1 MTARR
6 IAALMNPSSVV
17 LVGASDVAGTLGD
30 VVRRNLAASGFE
42 GPVHFVN
49 LRHESVAGQVTYR
62 SVRDLPEPADLAVIV
77 TPAASVPGIV
87 EDCGA
92 RGIQG
97 AIVVSA
103 GFREAG
109 AEGSALEEDLR
120 RRARQHGLRYLGP
133 GSLGLIRSDR
143 RLNASCGPRP
153 TLPGRLA
160 LVSQSGALCA
170 AILDWAHTRR
180 VGFSTVVSTGVGPD
194 IEVGEMLDFLAR
206 DPATDSIMLYVEGVD
221 DARRFM
227 SALRAAAR
235 MKPVV
240 VMKAGRHDDGTAV
253 EAAFHTGSIVGGD
266 DVFDAA
272 MRRAGVLRI
281 RDFSELY
288 TAAGTLAAGV
298 RVGGRRLAVVSNAGG
313 PGAIAVDRAEDR
325 WLRLAE
331 LSGDSVERL
340 GALLPPTGTLGNP
353 VYVRADSSAAQYAEA
368 TGICL
373 QDPGVDVVLAILV
386 PHALTEPDMIAE
398 ALLETVGPKHK
409 PLFTC
414 WMGGERVEASRRRF
428 ASRGIPSYARPEVAV
443 DAVAALALFASN
455 QQLLLQAPAPLAP
468 ASAPDRSTAQ
478 AVLDAAL
485 ARGQEWLDPADSKAV
500 LAAFG
505 VPVVQSVPA
514 HSAREAAKVAAELGY
529 PVAMKILSPD
539 IAHKTDVG
547 GVRLGLTDDR
557 SVRAAYDAMLKD
569 VARARP
575 DTALEGVLIEPMY
588 RRRHARELMIGVVR
602 DPVFGPAI
610 SFGLGGLLVEVI
622 RDRAVALPPLN
633 AFLAAD
639 LIRRSRAS
647 LALRPLR
654 GAPAADEQAVT
665 DILLRVSEIVCELP
679 NVGSMDLNP
688 VIVTDAGAVVLDA
701 RIGLV
706 PSVATARPYDH
717 MAIHP
722 YPSGLSATVELPDGV
737 TATIRPIRPE
747 DAAIESAFVHGLS
760 EQSKFLRF
768 MFGLRD
774 LTPMMLSR
782 FTQIDYDRELALIAV
797 IDTPEGEQQVGV
809 ARYTTLPDEETCE
822 FAIVVGDAWQGKGL
836 ARRLFGLLIEAARDR
851 RLKTM
856 MGVTL
861 RENTRM
867 IELSKSHGFAVR
879 RDPEDPEL
887 VQMTLAL

>member
-1 MTARR
+1 
-6 IAALMNPSSVV
+6 
-17 LVGASDVAGTLGD
+17 
-30 VVRRNLAASGFE
+30 
-42 GPVHFVN
+42 
-49 LRHESVAGQVTYR
+49 
-62 SVRDLPEPADLAVIV
+62 
-77 TPAASVPGIV
+77 
-87 EDCGA
+87 
-92 RGIQG
+92 
-97 AIVVSA
+97 
-103 GFREAG
+103 
-109 AEGSALEEDLR
+109 
-120 RRARQHGLRYLGP
+120 
-133 GSLGLIRSDR
+133 
-143 RLNASCGPRP
+143 
-153 TLPGRLA
+153 
-160 LVSQSGALCA
+160 
-170 AILDWAHTRR
+170 
-180 VGFSTVVSTGVGPD
+180 
-194 IEVGEMLDFLAR
+194 
-206 DPATDSIMLYVEGVD
+206 
-221 DARRFM
+221 
-227 SALRAAAR
+227 
-235 MKPVV
+235 
-240 VMKAGRHDDGTAV
+240 
-253 EAAFHTGSIVGGD
+253 
-266 DVFDAA
+266 
-272 MRRAGVLRI
+272 
-281 RDFSELY
+281 
-288 TAAGTLAAGV
+288 
-298 RVGGRRLAVVSNAGG
+298 
-313 PGAIAVDRAEDR
+313 
-325 WLRLAE
+325 
-331 LSGDSVERL
+331 
-340 GALLPPTGTLGNP
+340 
-353 VYVRADSSAAQYAEA
+353 
-368 TGICL
+368 
-373 QDPGVDVVLAILV
+373 
-386 PHALTEPDMIAE
+386 
-398 ALLETVGPKHK
+398 
-409 PLFTC
+409 
-414 WMGGERVEASRRRF
+414 
-428 ASRGIPSYARPEVAV
+428 
-443 DAVAALALFASN
+443 
-455 QQLLLQAPAPLAP
+455 
-468 ASAPDRSTAQ
+468 
-478 AVLDAAL
+478 
-485 ARGQEWLDPADSKAV
+485 
-500 LAAFG
+500 
-505 VPVVQSVPA
+505 
-514 HSAREAAKVAAELGY
+514 
-529 PVAMKILSPD
+529 
-539 IAHKTDVG
+539 
-547 GVRLGLTDDR
+547 
-557 SVRAAYDAMLKD
+557 MLKD
-569 VARARP
+569 VARARA
-575 DTALEGVLIEPMY
+575 DAALEGVLIEPMY

-706 PSVATARPYDH
+706 PTVAAARPYDH

-836 ARRLFGLLIEAARDR
+836 ARRLFALLIEAARDR